1 MKIQVLS
8 DLHLEFA
15 PLEIPDVGADVV
27 VLAGDIDIG
36 LKGVRFAIDKLAGRR
51 VIYVA
56 GNHEYYG
63 KAIPHLTDKLR
74 HESAGSTVHFL
85 EARIAAQD
93 AVIAAK
99 DARIAELEKQ
109 VTELLE
115 RLHRNS
121 DNSNKPPS
129 SDAPSTR
136 AERRAKNKNKSGR
149 KRGGQP
155 GHEGSQRALVPP
167 DQVDDV
173 ADHSPTECEN
183 CWAALPETPD
193 PSAQRYQTTEL
204 PPTKLFIRR

>member
-1 MKIQVLS
+1 MVAHQINSTTTQPCS
-8 DLHLEFA
+8 DRATFRVSVQGSTDRPPRDLYWSVDEAILR
-15 PLEIPDVGADVV
+15 
-27 VLAGDIDIG
+27 
-36 LKGVRFAIDKLAGRR
+36 RFAEL
-51 VIYVA
+51 V
-56 GNHEYYG
+56 
-63 KAIPHLTDKLR
+63 
-74 HESAGSTVHFL
+74 
-85 EARIAAQD
+85 ARIAAQD